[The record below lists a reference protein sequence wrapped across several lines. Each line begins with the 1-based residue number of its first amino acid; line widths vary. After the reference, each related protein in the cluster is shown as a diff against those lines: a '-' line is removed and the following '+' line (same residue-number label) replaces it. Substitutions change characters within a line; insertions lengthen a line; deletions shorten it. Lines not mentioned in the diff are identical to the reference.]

1 MDLSI
6 KNLLLVAGPWLEER
20 RRCMLAFEGYILFP
34 AISVSCFACWLHEV
48 SCLSVGI
55 RRTQGPVLRLD
66 NTALIRYPRMSLLKH
81 GWPRMSR
88 GPQNKHQPICYITFW
103 QNVIFVWLWVNIAL
117 RSKSLPLRL
126 QAWLDALFL
135 GMCVACAS
143 VRMFL
148 CPTVG
153 SLCAWESDGSCP
165 SGSLHLE
172 SIKYVLA
179 KASYFCLHLPG
190 LP

>member
-1 MDLSI
+1 M
-6 KNLLLVAGPWLEER
+6 LLVAGPWLEER
-20 RRCMLAFEGYILFP
+20 GGCMLAFGGYILFP

-66 NTALIRYPRMSLLKH
+66 IRALTKYPRMSLLKH

-88 GPQNKHQPICYITFW
+88 GPQNKHQRNLLHNLLTECHFCVTWSKHNFEVWVFTITFAGLS
-103 QNVIFVWLWVNIAL
+103 VCTFSRHV
-117 RSKSLPLRL
+117 
-126 QAWLDALFL
+126 
-135 GMCVACAS
+135 CVACAP

-153 SLCAWESDGSCP
+153 SLCALESDGS
-165 SGSLHLE
+165 
-172 SIKYVLA
+172 
-179 KASYFCLHLPG
+179 
-190 LP
+190 